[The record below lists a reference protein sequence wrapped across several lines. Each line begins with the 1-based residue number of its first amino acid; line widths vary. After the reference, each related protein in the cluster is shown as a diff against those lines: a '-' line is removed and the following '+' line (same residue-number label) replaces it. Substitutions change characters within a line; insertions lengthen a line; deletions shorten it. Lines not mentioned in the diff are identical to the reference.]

1 MSASNL
7 NGNESGKIFS
17 NALFHDSWEEIENA
31 FRCMNDAD
39 LFPIQ
44 LMDGSSITQEIL
56 RSNLDTHKNGKF
68 TIAVCGQVK
77 SGKSTLLNSLLF
89 GDSVLP
95 VFDTPFTAKLTHIE
109 YKEGPAGFTVN
120 FYSKEEWETLLDELS
135 EESRKELDA
144 RLEFCSFYLG
154 VQKRDWIGHPSI
166 HLSSLEMLSQYLSVP
181 RSTDSNSGRFTPFV
195 RDVHIHVPYENLR
208 DVVIVD
214 TPGLNDSNAINSL
227 ETTRWIQNAHAV
239 IYVLPLEGVTGADVE
254 FFKQYFPSTAEASRI
269 FVQNK
274 IDGDENY
281 MSVRQAMKEYG
292 TQDRFRKLKLFGP
305 SECICSYSGL
315 LALIKSKQGRGIS
328 PDEDEQY
335 YLDQVASD
343 FNPDPDNLA
352 ATLEETLFKNEGRI
366 RIDRAKGEL
375 VRALEAKIRVLNR
388 ELEEHETYLKDC
400 DLTADELEEKIG
412 SVRRFRHDFSSLRGD
427 WVKEDSREGEKT
439 TQLFDERNSFF
450 RNTCQNKAEKKIDAM
465 DRPQLRSLLV
475 IRLKEICD
483 DEFKNIRN
491 FIRSIK
497 IQIEDLVGTRKAMLC
512 DKATLYEINDDIAID
527 NIIDVNGVQLDN
539 TFADAVTFLQND
551 INDRIPGLFAGIFW
565 LTSNIRTEAKGSVG
579 NFLKIIENNNKEYF
593 KNLIT
598 RINHLNEQPFSYIEH
613 WINRRENILTQLQQE
628 KSEVSQMK
636 IMCKDTISKIEKEIK
651 EKTNLKDSILKSI
664 K

>member
-1 MSASNL
+1 MSASNT
-7 NGNESGKIFS
+7 NKNDSGRVFS
-17 NALFHDSWEEIENA
+17 NSLFHNSWEEIENI
-31 FRCMNDAD
+31 FSLMKGAD
-39 LFPIQ
+39 IFPIQ
-44 LMDGSSITQEIL
+44 LMDGSSITQESL
-56 RSNLDTHKNGKF
+56 RNSLETHKTGKF

-154 VQKRDWIGHPSI
+154 VHKRDWIGHPSI

-239 IYVLPLEGVTGADVE
+239 VYVLPLEGVTGADVE

-388 ELEEHETYLKDC
+388 ELEEYEAYLKDC
-400 DLTADELEEKIG
+400 DLTADELEEKIS
-412 SVRRFRHDFSSLRGD
+412 SVCRFKKDFSDLRSG
-427 WVKEDSREGEKT
+427 WKSEDKRKRHVSNISFE
-439 TQLFDERNSFF
+439 ERNNNFCKECK
-450 RNTCQNKAEKKIDAM
+450 RKTNKKIDAM
-465 DRPQLRSLLV
+465 DRQELRLLLV
-475 IRLKEICD
+475 DK
-483 DEFKNIRN
+483 
-491 FIRSIK
+491 IRSICK
-497 IQIEDLVGTRKAMLC
+497 DEFIVLKKFIYNLENETEDRLAVRKEDLC
-512 DKATLYEINDDIAID
+512 DKAKQYEIDDEINI
-527 NIIDVNGVQLDN
+527 NSIIDDGEMHLGN
-539 TFADAVTFLQND
+539 TFYEAITTLQND
-551 INDRIPGLFAGIFW
+551 INERIPGFFAGIFW
-565 LTSNIRTEAKGSVG
+565 LTSKMQVRAISSANDFFIV
-579 NFLKIIENNNKEYF
+579 IEDNNKKYF
-593 KNLIT
+593 NNLLERIKNLQ
-598 RINHLNEQPFSYIEH
+598 EQPLAYIND
-613 WINRRENILTQLQQE
+613 WIIRRESILENLKQE
-628 KSEVSQMK
+628 KSDTKQMK
-636 IMCKDTISKIEKEIK
+636 ILYQNKVSEIKKEIK
-651 EKTNLKDSILKSI
+651 EKTALKDSIAS
-664 K
+664 

>member
-1 MSASNL
+1 MAHSNT
-7 NGNESGKIFS
+7 NKNDSGRVFS
-17 NALFHDSWEEIENA
+17 NSLFHNSWEEIENI
-31 FRCMNDAD
+31 FSLMKGAD
-39 LFPIQ
+39 IFPIQ
-44 LMDGSSITQEIL
+44 LMDGSSITQESL
-56 RSNLDTHKNGKF
+56 RNSLETHKTGKF

-239 IYVLPLEGVTGADVE
+239 IYVLPLEGVTAADVE
-254 FFKQYFPSTAEASRI
+254 FFKQYFPSTAETSRI

-281 MSVRQAMKEYG
+281 MNVRLAMNEYG
-292 TQDRFRKLKLFGP
+292 TQDRFRQLKLFGP
-305 SECICSYSGL
+305 SERICSYSGL
-315 LALIKSKQGRGIS
+315 IALVKSKQSRGLS

-352 ATLEETLFKNEGRI
+352 ATLEETLFKNEGKI

-375 VRALEAKIRVLNR
+375 VRVLDAKIRVLNR

-400 DLTADELEEKIG
+400 DLTADELEEKIS
-412 SVRRFRHDFSSLRGD
+412 SVRRFKKDFSDLRGD
-427 WVKEDSREGEKT
+427 WEKEDRRERTKSCL
-439 TQLFDERNSFF
+439 LFKERNIDFIG
-450 RNTCQNKAEKKIDAM
+450 TCKNQAEKKIAAM
-465 DRPQLRSLLV
+465 DRQELKQLLTKEV
-475 IRLKEICD
+475 QMICEKTFFVLKKFIA
-483 DEFKNIRN
+483 NIEN
-491 FIRSIK
+491 
-497 IQIEDLVGTRKAMLC
+497 QTEDRVEERKVDLY
-512 DKATLYEINDDIAID
+512 DKAKLYEIDDDIDIHSVIEDSEGQLETAFTEAIESLQK
-527 NIIDVNGVQLDN
+527 NINNSIPGFFVGIFTWTSSMRIDAITSVNDFLDV
-539 TFADAVTFLQND
+539 VTKNNNEYFNNLLERIKFLHEQPLAY
-551 INDRIPGLFAGIFW
+551 INDW
-565 LTSNIRTEAKGSVG
+565 
-579 NFLKIIENNNKEYF
+579 
-593 KNLIT
+593 IT
-598 RINHLNEQPFSYIEH
+598 
-613 WINRRENILTQLQQE
+613 RRENILEKLQQE
-628 KSEVSQMK
+628 KSDTKQMK
-636 IMCKDTISKIEKEIK
+636 FLYQNEVARIRKEIK
-651 EKTNLKDSILKSI
+651 EKITLKNSITS
-664 K
+664 